1 MKIWHELLWRDPPS
15 GPAPSFCSFHKTTLA
30 PLGPLRILHSVQF
43 WSRCPVLNEEGDL
56 MGCWTKKEKSNQDNQ
71 RQSTFKTHKTVTSW
85 SLHVETYQAVH
96 HSNIPGCLLTW
107 VLLFVFL
114 SQCQDIRV
122 GKIVPPSDPYRAAI
136 SFLASLLAD
145 FRGALSRRFNFK
157 LWIRER
163 FGSGKG
169 AWISYI
175 MKSGQ
180 Y

>member
-1 MKIWHELLWRDPPS
+1 M
-15 GPAPSFCSFHKTTLA
+15 SFF
-30 PLGPLRILHSVQF
+30 GGILHQDQRPVSALFTKQHWHRWVLWGFCITVQF